1 MMQRICPI
9 CDKTMKSAHYCSN
22 CRSWIKQPWM
32 REITYYLNERH
43 PENESGCSYHGSD
56 SYDTNAAGSVPK
68 LFSVGKKTPDPAFP
82 KQLAPKPLDPKTLAP
97 KPFVTRQTQAPAQRG
112 GKTTAVPN
120 RPRANPSGASGAFTT
135 SGSPGASGTG
145 NRGGKKAGT
154 HKILIAV
161 VIIYILIQVLAMM
174 MVTFRSVIYS
184 YSDSGG
190 KQEYDIDL
198 GNYREEY
205 AESTEEELDYRELE
219 DEAVI
224 ALGEACS
231 AEGHFPVQGKSLEEP
246 VCRLMEGY
254 GYRISDV
261 STFSSNEV
269 YGGGLSWYRT
279 WLSIELETEQ
289 EDSYQYIDIN
299 YDTATGEL
307 HQIEIFLSDRGTAAG
322 VTGDMLELLAEKG
335 AIPEGSEWIHD
346 AETDLAIGFVQQ
358 EDFYYTY
365 GTTMIDGYFYDNGC
379 NVYISCE
386 AEE

>member
-22 CRSWIKQPWM
+22 CRSWVRQPWM
-32 REITYYLNERH
+32 REVTYYLNERH

-82 KQLAPKPLDPKTLAP
+82 KQLASRPLDPKTLAP
-97 KPFVTRQTQAPAQRG
+97 KPFVTRQTQASAAGPAQRG
-112 GKTTAVPN
+112 GKAAAVPN
-120 RPRANPSGASGAFTT
+120 RPRVNPSGT
-135 SGSPGASGTG
+135 SGTG
-145 NRGGKKAGT
+145 NRGGKKAGI

-174 MVTFRSVIYS
+174 MVTFRSVINS
-184 YSDSGG
+184 YSDFGG
-190 KQEYDIDL
+190 EREYDIDL

-205 AESTEEELDYRELE
+205 AESTEEEFDYRELE

-231 AEGHFPVQGKSLEEP
+231 AMGHFPVQGKSLEEP
-246 VCRLMEGY
+246 VCRLMEEY

-261 STFSSNEV
+261 STFSSNED

-279 WLSIELETEQ
+279 WLSIELETEM

-322 VTGDMLELLAEKG
+322 VTGDMLELLAEQG
-335 AIPEGSEWIHD
+335 AIPEDSGWIHD
-346 AETDLAIGFVQQ
+346 AEVDLPIWFVQQ
-358 EDFYYTY
+358 EDFCYTY
-365 GTTMIDGYFYDNGC
+365 GTTVIDGYFYDNGC